1 VLFGIKKHIVILYSN
16 ILNNMNLNNED
27 LEYEDDNIFKMTKIV
42 LQKILNIKNFRNGK
56 FYRNVITI

>member
-1 VLFGIKKHIVILYSN
+1 
-16 ILNNMNLNNED
+16 MNLNNED